1 MDLVTEYTIFKMHLS
16 QNVVAARKKKGLTQE
31 ELAEITNLTV
41 RTIQRIESGESTPR
55 PFTLKAIAAA
65 LDINFEDLQTA
76 EPNPIDTAT
85 ILEIDQ
91 LSYKQEE
98 AINFLQLLCLSC
110 FSYLILPFVHFILPI
125 YLLKKRKEQ
134 NLKILVFARKVIRV
148 QVYWVIALNLLLL
161 GTLLYNILSK
171 VYFGKSIQVNYLFP
185 FFVMYGL
192 NALIISFT
200 LIRSKNEVF
209 F

>member
-1 MDLVTEYTIFKMHLS
+1 MVTEYTIFKMHLS

>member
-1 MDLVTEYTIFKMHLS
+1 MHLS